1 MPIRSAIACAF
12 FVPKLRDH
20 FPAFHSNLFFF
31 KEKKQRISSAI
42 RAKNNRMK
50 TILFIIQKEFKQIFR
65 DKSMLQLIFILPIL
79 QLLIL
84 SNAATFDVKNI
95 SITFVDNDQSRDSRD
110 LINAFKASSYFKVT
124 EPFYSEKE
132 AVEEMQKGKTDII
145 VTIPIHFNR
154 YLRKEQ
160 KASVSVSI
168 NAIDAATAGVEN
180 VYVTQILNTYNQNIQ
195 MQSKYFS
202 ENKEVTQNIMVIP
215 SFWYNNTLNY
225 KTFMVPGILVLLVTM
240 LTLFLSSMNIVREKE
255 LGTLEQINVTPI
267 KKYQFIIGKLFPFWI
282 LGLVILTVGLL
293 IAKLVFNVPMLG
305 SIFLVYGFTS
315 VYLLLILGFGLY
327 ISNHTETQQQ
337 AMFIAWFFMV
347 IFILM
352 SGLFTPIESM
362 PKWAQNL
369 TLLNPIRYFVEFI
382 RMVLLKGSGI
392 SEVLPNLL
400 IVSGFAVFVNGMAV
414 WSYKKSN

>member
-1 MPIRSAIACAF
+1 
-12 FVPKLRDH
+12 
-20 FPAFHSNLFFF
+20 
-31 KEKKQRISSAI
+31 
-42 RAKNNRMK
+42 MK

-65 DKSMLQLIFILPIL
+65 DKSMLRLILILPIL

-95 SITFVDNDQSRDSRD
+95 AITFVDNDQSTDSRAM
-110 LINAFKASSYFKVT
+110 INSFTASSYFNVT
-124 EPFYSEKE
+124 NSYFSEKE
-132 AVEEMQKGKTDII
+132 ALEEIQKGKTDIVI
-145 VTIPIHFNR
+145 NIPAKFSQR
-154 YLRKEQ
+154 LQKEK

-180 VYVTQILNTYNQNIQ
+180 VYISQILNSYNQNIQ
-195 MQSKYFS
+195 LTSNYS
-202 ENKEVTQNIMVIP
+202 ATDKEIAQNITVIP

-240 LTLFLSSMNIVREKE
+240 LILFLSSMNIVREKE

-267 KKYQFIIGKLFPFWI
+267 KKYQFIVGKLFPFWI
-282 LGLVILTVGLL
+282 LGFVILTIGLF
-293 IAKLVFNVPMLG
+293 IAKVVFNVPMLG
-305 SIFLVYGFTS
+305 NVFLIYGFTA

-327 ISNHTETQQQ
+327 ISNKTETQQQ

-369 TLLNPIRYFVEFI
+369 TLLNPIRYFVEFV
-382 RMVLLKGSGI
+382 RMVLLKGAGFFD
-392 SEVLPNLL
+392 VLNHFIIIFL
-400 IVSGFAVFVNGMAV
+400 FAVFVNGMAV
-414 WSYKKSN
+414 WSYKKMN